1 MTYSYDKVNAL
12 AGSGKTYA
20 AARFAV
26 NNAAKAGQ
34 KIALVQPSK
43 ILIDQTYRDI
53 INYMKEQGIRC
64 RVNFYYGDHDQKLHR
79 GSIKQEIMGHLSD
92 ADDVGEI
99 ILITQAAFLTLPY
112 WHRRGDWTII
122 IDEIPTVDKAWDF
135 KLPRSHKLLTSNI
148 EVQDF
153 DAIHYRVFPSTSSKL
168 SEYRR
173 NEDNDAVFAMFS
185 EVSSCILNDHW
196 SVYCRKEQFH
206 RHHDGDTEHGKHTLS
221 FFGMLEPS
229 VFHGFK
235 NVVIM
240 GAMFDESLLNL
251 YWTIKGINFNEHY
264 AISSAARYFNH
275 DNGELVTFKYLFE
288 DDWSKRTRDVEL
300 DGKPVL
306 DWSVEQIKKEL
317 GDQEFLWVGNNDIQ
331 DDLFGRHGNIRLPG
345 VSNGM
350 NEYQHINH
358 VVFLSALNRT
368 PAHYAFLQSQGL
380 DADYVKFATGCQAA
394 YQAIMRGSIRDPH
407 NSNAKT
413 AIVPDLRT
421 AEYLARYFDGCQ
433 IGLLGGIPKKT
444 KKKAGRKTKTGT
456 SFTGAE
462 RQVRLRAE
470 KTRRLL
476 KEQLEL
482 VHHESCNENT
492 IDKAIS
498 LHKSDPADGS
508 ELLKQIK
515 RNYKKFTVQMFDSI
529 YSSTPDYRLRLSNAE
544 LIQQLRDA
552 HAIQGRQM
560 KNSNFLISSAV
571 FDADLSEETNRGL
584 ANIKY
589 CNGVWF
595 DCDGGD
601 LTPEE
606 FRKYFPDLHM
616 VTMNTFSG
624 HDRWRAFFPTTSIM
638 SVEVH
643 QIIVKS
649 IVRVLNDKGYHDD
662 KTANKLARLNK
673 VVKRHGFDVSK
684 FTASSLFYAPM
695 PTADG
700 EGFFNEYPG
709 KEIDPVQWVER
720 AIVHDMPGEQIAPL
734 EYEGPEKAA
743 NDNDEPE
750 YREWDGTLSDCYF
763 APHKKIA
770 EYQSHS
776 EHSDARY
783 TGIFGLA
790 MSFIKAAT
798 IAGHKDEMTERRV
811 IDFIQEID
819 GGYHDRQD
827 AKRIPTA
834 VKNAFNK
841 AI

>member
-1 MTYSYDKVNAL
+1 MYSYDKVNAL

-43 ILIDQTYRDI
+43 ILIDQTYHDI
-53 INYMKEQGIRC
+53 IHYMKEQDARC
-64 RVNFYYGDHDQKLHR
+64 RVTFFYGDSEQKMHR
-79 GSIKQEIMGHLSD
+79 GSVKQEIMGHLSD
-92 ADDVGEI
+92 TDDIGEI

-112 WHRRGDWTII
+112 WHRRDDWTII
-122 IDEIPTVDKAWDF
+122 IDEIPTVDRAWDF

-148 EVQDF
+148 EVLDF
-153 DAIHYRVFPSTSSKL
+153 DAIHYRVLPSKTSRL
-168 SEYRR
+168 SEYQR
-173 NEDNDAVFAMFS
+173 NEDNDDVYAMFS

-196 SVYCRKEQFH
+196 SVYCRKEQYH
-206 RHHDGDTEHGKHTLS
+206 RHHDGDTDHGKHTLS
-221 FFGMLEPS
+221 LYAMLEPT
-229 VFHGFK
+229 VLAGFK

-251 YWTIKGINFNEHY
+251 YWTLKGINFNEHH
-264 AISSAARYFNH
+264 AISSAARYFSH
-275 DNGELVTFKYLFE
+275 DNGELITLKYLFE

-306 DWSVEQIKKEL
+306 DWSVDQIKKEL
-317 GDQEFLWVGNNDIQ
+317 GDKEFCWVGNNDIP
-331 DDLFGRHGNIRLPG
+331 DDLFGRHGSIRLPG

-350 NEYQHINH
+350 NEFQHIDH

-368 PAHYAFLQSQGL
+368 PAHYAFLKSQGL
-380 DADYVKFATGCQAA
+380 DAEYVKFATGCQAA
-394 YQAIMRGSIRDPH
+394 YQAIMRGSIRDPK
-407 NSNAKT
+407 NSNPKT

-421 AEYLARYFDGCQ
+421 AEYLARYFNGCQ

-444 KKKAGRKTKTGT
+444 KKKPGRKTKTGN

-476 KEQLEL
+476 KEQMEL
-482 VHHESCNENT
+482 IHYQSCNENT
-492 IDKAIS
+492 IDNENS
-498 LHKSDPADGS
+498 LQKSDPADGS

-515 RNYKKFTVQMFDSI
+515 RNYKKFAVQMFDSI
-529 YSSTPDYRLRLSNAE
+529 YSSKPDYRLRLTNSE

-552 HAIQGRQM
+552 HAIRGRQL
-560 KNSNFLISSAV
+560 KNSNFLISAAV
-571 FDADLSEETNRGL
+571 FDADLSEDTNRGL
-584 ANIKY
+584 ANIQY

-606 FRKYFPDLHM
+606 FHKFFPDLHM

-624 HDRWRAFFPTTSIM
+624 HDRWRAFFPTKSIM
-638 SVEVH
+638 TVEVH

-649 IVRVLNDKGYHDD
+649 IIRVLNDKGYHDD
-662 KTANKLARLNK
+662 KTADKLTKLNEI
-673 VVKRHGFDVSK
+673 VKRHGFDVSK

-700 EGFFNEYPG
+700 EGFFNEYQG
-709 KEIDPVQWVER
+709 IEIDPIKWIEQT
-720 AIVHDMPGEQIAPL
+720 IIHDQPDETIAPL
-734 EYEGPEKAA
+734 EYEVTEKPA
-743 NDNDEPE
+743 NDNDQQN
-750 YREWDGTLSDCYF
+750 YREWDGTLSDC
-763 APHKKIA
+763 
-770 EYQSHS
+770 
-776 EHSDARY
+776 
-783 TGIFGLA
+783 
-790 MSFIKAAT
+790 
-798 IAGHKDEMTERRV
+798 
-811 IDFIQEID
+811 
-819 GGYHDRQD
+819 
-827 AKRIPTA
+827 
-834 VKNAFNK
+834 
-841 AI
+841 